1 MRLTHW
7 WYYGLCMWLQEIIA
21 NESLSSEERD
31 FGRLALN
38 AYSFPVE
45 SLVID
50 PQANRVTHAI
60 NANELLDAEESGIS
74 GMMWVA
80 YTPSIY
86 THTPCVPLSYIH
98 TPCVPLSYTLCT
110 LITHTCTP
118 LSYTHHTPGLVMA
131 LSHIHT
137 GLILSTVPIYSFS
150 REACCSKW
158 LL

>member
-86 THTPCVPLSYIH
+86 THTLCTLILYTH
-98 TPCVPLSYTLCT
+98 TLCT
-110 LITHTCTP
+110 LILHPVYPYHTHMHTFIIYTPHTRPCHGLVTHTHRTD
-118 LSYTHHTPGLVMA
+118 
-131 LSHIHT
+131 
-137 GLILSTVPIYSFS
+137 PINGAYLQFLK
-150 REACCSKW
+150 RGM
-158 LL
+158 LQ